1 MDKSEL
7 SFKFSIPITLD
18 DVNGYKKAISSY
30 MSLLHTYEIAIKKRD
45 QDFNNQ
51 LRASIEQNVI
61 SRASSAI
68 IRAEQDN
75 VAVQTETKVEK
86 IKKIRKPRV
95 VNGRAGQAQPVGDE
109 IFF

>member
-1 MDKSEL
+1 
-7 SFKFSIPITLD
+7 
-18 DVNGYKKAISSY
+18 
-30 MSLLHTYEIAIKKRD
+30 MSLLNTYEIAIKKRD

-51 LRASIEQNVI
+51 LRASIEQNV
-61 SRASSAI
+61 I

-95 VNGRAGQAQPVGDE
+95 VKPVGDE
-109 IFF
+109 IFFNK